1 MSEKIKTLEKDN
13 RQLQN
18 RLQLE
23 QRDKM
28 SDHGSMEKKVQDL
41 IENEAKLQR
50 EIDELKQERDRKI
63 MDNQKA
69 LEKERETFKSKI
81 NEVEQKSKELENKRS
96 TMLFEFE
103 KERAKWSLEKD
114 FLSS

>member
-1 MSEKIKTLEKDN
+1 
-13 RQLQN
+13 
-18 RLQLE
+18 
-23 QRDKM
+23 M

-41 IENEAKLQR
+41 IENEAKLHR

-63 MDNQKA
+63 SEHQRA
-69 LEKERETFKSKI
+69 LEKERDTYKQK
-81 NEVEQKSKELENKRS
+81 NNDVEQKCKELENRRS
-96 TMLFEFE
+96 TQLFEFE